1 MTLLEGLFLF
11 AFLAGWLAFLT
22 YKLLDYRVAIIKLQA
37 DMTLV
42 LNELTRPPPVQLKK
56 VK

>member
-1 MTLLEGLFLF
+1 MTIEQLLFCFGIV
-11 AFLAGWLAFLT
+11 AGCFAFLT
-22 YKLLDYRVAIIKLQA
+22 YKLWQYRGAIIKLQA

-42 LNELTRPPPVQLKK
+42 LNELTRPLPVQLKK

>member
-1 MTLLEGLFLF
+1 MTLEQLLYCFGVLVAGLT
-11 AFLAGWLAFLT
+11 FLAF
-22 YKLLDYRVAIIKLQA
+22 KLWIYRAAIIKLQA

-42 LNELTRPPPVQLKK
+42 LNELTRPMPVQLKK

>member
-1 MTLLEGLFLF
+1 MTPEYILLVINSLLIVGLSIKLF
-11 AFLAGWLAFLT
+11 H
-22 YKLLDYRVAIIKLQA
+22 YRAAIIKLQA

-42 LNELTRPPPVQLKK
+42 LNELTRPMPVQLKK